1 MRRLTTL
8 SSSLF
13 AMGRALLKVAV
24 TSLLCSTLYAGELLS
39 IAGQLNPS
47 ENGLPPP
54 LQKPLNLSVCF
65 FDMQGKNGDFYSKAK
80 DLALIARRWNVIAD
94 IQVFTDERVAADHF
108 KAGRCDAAG
117 ISTMRARQ
125 FNLFMGS
132 IEAVGGITTSEQLRL
147 LLRTLLDP
155 KIAPLTITEPY
166 QILGVLP
173 VGGTYIH
180 VRDRSISS
188 IEKAAGKKIA
198 VLDWDKSQTEIVNKI
213 GGHPVP
219 SNLSSFAG
227 QFNNG
232 QVDIIVAPAIVFR
245 PFELNRGL
253 GENGGIYRL
262 PLTQMTASFVINREK
277 IKKQLPDLDDKL
289 IAFRSIAEQ
298 FVDQMLNQTY
308 AWIDKAEADI
318 PAHYWLPV
326 DPENEQKYADMLR
339 TARISMTKQGYYD
352 PKMIELLKRIR
363 CKLNP
368 ERAECTQTEE

>member
-1 MRRLTTL
+1 MSRFATRIKATL
-8 SSSLF
+8 SRFFIAPLGL
-13 AMGRALLKVAV
+13 A
-24 TSLLCSTLYAGELLS
+24 LLCSSLYAGELLS
-39 IAGQLNPS
+39 AADQLRPN

-54 LQKPLNLSVCF
+54 LPKPLNLSVCF
-65 FDMQGKNGDFYSKAK
+65 FDMQGKNGDFYSRAK
-80 DLALIARRWNVIAD
+80 DLALIAQRWNVIAD
-94 IQVFTDERVAADHF
+94 IKVFTDERVAADNF

-132 IEAVGGITTSEQLRL
+132 IEAVGAVTNYEQLRL

-155 KIAPLTITEPY
+155 KIVPLTITEPY

-180 VRDRSISS
+180 VKDRAISS

-213 GGHPVP
+213 GAHPVP
-219 SNLSSFAG
+219 SNLSNFAS

-232 QVDIIVAPAIVFR
+232 QVDIIVAPALVFR
-245 PFELNRGL
+245 PFELSRGL

-262 PLTQMTASFVINREK
+262 PLTQMTASFVINRDR
-277 IKKQLPDLDDKL
+277 IKKQLPDLDEKL
-289 IAFRSIAEQ
+289 VAFRAIADQ
-298 FVDQMLNQTY
+298 FVDQILNQTY

-318 PAHYWLPV
+318 PSRYWLAI
-326 DPENEQKYADMLR
+326 DPQNEKKYAEMLR
-339 TARISMTKQGYYD
+339 TARIEMTKQGYYD

-363 CKLNP
+363 CKLAP
-368 ERAECTQTEE
+368 ENAECTQTDE